1 MYLRCNKYVQHVSPK
16 RYVVV
21 VILPSLGLFFC
32 FHGEL
37 ELESGPWSASYVAFV
52 SCFSGHKL
60 SSRRVEGAA
69 ADGGGDG
76 AQKQSGSISLDWLL
90 CELSI

>member
-37 ELESGPWSASYVAFV
+37 ELESGPWSASNVAFV

-69 ADGGGDG
+69 AGGGG
-76 AQKQSGSISLDWLL
+76 AAAATHRSRAAAYH
-90 CELSI
+90 

>member
-1 MYLRCNKYVQHVSPK
+1 M
-16 RYVVV
+16 V

-69 ADGGGDG
+69 AGGVRRGGGD

>member
-1 MYLRCNKYVQHVSPK
+1 M
-16 RYVVV
+16 V

-69 ADGGGDG
+69 AGGGG
-76 AQKQSGSISLDWLL
+76 RWRRRRRRTEAERQHITRLAAM
-90 CELSI
+90 

>member
-1 MYLRCNKYVQHVSPK
+1 M
-16 RYVVV
+16 V

-37 ELESGPWSASYVAFV
+37 ELESGPWSASNVAFV

-69 ADGGGDG
+69 ARRRHDGGD